1 MPRTLQQNKVIKDKR
16 RNEILNAALELFVK
30 NGFDTVSMDDIAK
43 KIKCSHGLI
52 YHYYTNKKDILVD
65 LGRQSHDV
73 IGIDYNSIINL
84 PISFFDKYLKIQEY
98 LLDIISSNN
107 LKRYYLFLFLTLPL
121 NKSLSE
127 DLIQPTLRF
136 EVKLTKIIRECQ
148 KEGHFLNIEPKEL
161 IIIEGIMAL
170 VNKDLRSLGD
180 LKVYINASR
189 ERRLVRR
196 IERDQRERGR
206 TYESIIEQYFS
217 TVLPMYE
224 EIIAPSQY
232 YADIIINNDGY
243 ANKSI
248 DILVSV
254 LKMMLEDK

>member
-1 MPRTLQQNKVIKDKR
+1 MSKIILIGGGSASGKTYVLNKVLEQIPEDKIAHISLDDYYKDFSNLPFEERCKI
-16 RNEILNAALELFVK
+16 NWDHPKSFDWKLMVGQINDLK
-30 NGFDTVSMDDIAK
+30 NGKPIEKPIYDFTI
-43 KIKCSHGLI
+43 HGRSGKTEI
-52 YHYYTNKKDILVD
+52 V
-65 LGRQSHDV
+65 
-73 IGIDYNSIINL
+73 
-84 PISFFDKYLKIQEY
+84 
-98 LLDIISSNN
+98 
-107 LKRYYLFLFLTLPL
+107 
-121 NKSLSE
+121 
-127 DLIQPTLRF
+127 
-136 EVKLTKIIRECQ
+136 
-148 KEGHFLNIEPKEL
+148 EPKEL